1 MRTFKSC
8 NFDNFDKYHYEK
20 EVVMNHKQTADV
32 KNVLARV
39 ASDTTIMSMLL
50 EFERTLD
57 NIDLYAYK
65 NWDAGEIVEGPDVS
79 RYWFTLTLMYPYKM
93 MPDPAGAERLE
104 KYGCKVSY
112 QENVFKHSVRIR
124 SREDYADPTLKT
136 AKIKEHKVWLVKI
149 IMPRRFIDDGIEANI
164 LSARDVDVNTDDIS
178 QAYDDGMVD
187 EGMGE
192 QLESPNNGM
201 GEF

>member
-1 MRTFKSC
+1 
-8 NFDNFDKYHYEK
+8 
-20 EVVMNHKQTADV
+20 MNHKQLEDV
-32 KNVLARV
+32 KGVLARV

-57 NIDLYAYK
+57 NVDLYAYK

-93 MPDPAGAERLE
+93 MPDPAGAERLQ

-112 QENVFKHSVRIR
+112 EESVFKHSVKIK
-124 SREDYADPTLKT
+124 SREDYSDPLMKIAKLK
-136 AKIKEHKVWLVKI
+136 KHKVWLI
-149 IMPRRFIDDGIEANI
+149 RIEMPRRFIDDGIEDNI
-164 LSARDVDVNTDDIS
+164 LSIKNVDINTDDVS
-178 QAYDDGMVD
+178 QAYDDSMD
-187 EGMGE
+187 DSMD
-192 QLESPNNGM
+192 NGTDDTM